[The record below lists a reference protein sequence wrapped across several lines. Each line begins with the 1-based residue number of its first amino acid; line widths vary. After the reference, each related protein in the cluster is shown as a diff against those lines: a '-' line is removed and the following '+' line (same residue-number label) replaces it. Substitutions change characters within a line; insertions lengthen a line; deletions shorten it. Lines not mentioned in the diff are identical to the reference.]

1 MKKSYFK
8 LYVYISLI
16 FLVVTLYL
24 ADYLVV
30 PKIVSLSSLIICC
43 ILLFLGFIFD
53 GIAWTKI
60 LREYNYKTSY
70 SVGIA
75 SSGRS
80 IFGKYIPGKLWT
92 ILGRAGYVA
101 KRYGYSAKELSF
113 ISLDAQ
119 FISIWVALVIGSV
132 GLIVLDGFTIYG
144 LGISLMFVGLTLAIF
159 TNIFHR
165 GLSKLIR
172 LLVKKDLDIP
182 RLNFL
187 KAVKVIPWF
196 FLIWLF
202 WSLSFYFLIKTV
214 SKEDVVLITGSGFAL
229 AGSLGIVAVIA
240 PGGIGVREGFLTFFL
255 TLAGFNIELAASISV
270 VSRLWFLIGEAF
282 IFLFSFFII
291 QPTKK

>member
-8 LYVYISLI
+8 IYLYVSLV
-16 FLVVTLYL
+16 FLVATLYL

-30 PKIVSLSSLIICC
+30 PKIVSWSSLVICFA
-43 ILLFLGFIFD
+43 LLFLGFIVD
-53 GIAWTKI
+53 GIAWTKM
-60 LREYNYKTSY
+60 LGEYGYSTSY
-70 SVGIA
+70 PIGIA

-101 KRYGYSAKELSF
+101 QRQGYSAKKLSF

-119 FISIWVALVIGSV
+119 FISIWAALVIGSV
-132 GLIVLDGFTIYG
+132 GLIMLDGFSIYG
-144 LGISLMFVGLTLAIF
+144 LGILLMFVGLTLSIF
-159 TNIFHR
+159 TNVFHNI
-165 GLSKLIR
+165 LSKSVK

-182 RLNFL
+182 KLSFR
-187 KAVKVIPWF
+187 KAIKVIPWF

-202 WSLSFYFLIKTV
+202 WCLSFHFLIKTV
-214 SKEDVVLITGSGFAL
+214 SGEDVRLVTGSGFAL

-240 PGGIGVREGFLTFFL
+240 PGGIGVREGVLTFIL

-270 VSRLWFLIGEAF
+270 VSRLWFLVGETF
-282 IFLFSFFII
+282 IFLFSFVV
-291 QPTKK
+291 QPKSK

>member
-30 PKIVSLSSLIICC
+30 PRILSLSSLIICC
-43 ILLFLGFIFD
+43 VLLFLGFIFD

-60 LREYNYKTSY
+60 LREHNYNTSY

-101 KRYGYSAKELSF
+101 QRQGYSTKELSF

-119 FISIWVALVIGSV
+119 FISIWAALVIGSV
-132 GLIVLDGFTIYG
+132 GLIMLDGFSIYG
-144 LGISLMFVGLTLAIF
+144 LGILLMFVGLTLSIF
-159 TNIFHR
+159 TNIFHKV
-165 GLSKLIR
+165 LSKLVK

-182 RLNFL
+182 KLSFL
-187 KAVKVIPWF
+187 KAIKVIPWF

-214 SKEDVVLITGSGFAL
+214 SGEDVRLVTGSGFAL

-240 PGGIGVREGFLTFFL
+240 PGGIGVREGVLTFFL
-255 TLAGFNIELAASISV
+255 ILAGFNVELAASISI

-282 IFLFSFFII
+282 IFLFSFVI
-291 QPTKK
+291 QPASK